1 MSNFYKYEQ
10 SGKKAAKVIAAVLIA
25 LIVVAGVVGVTVNAI
40 RNNSLSEQENNYS
53 AGSFV
58 IDSYS
63 DGATLMV
70 SAFKA
75 NTLVGGNETVNT
87 GSTAQVSLTYTP
99 SYLTNVKF
107 DYALAFENPSSAWAS
122 GKNVGDYMAFTPSSD
137 GATTGTLNCKMAFG
151 EPIILTATARDNSGM
166 SASCTL
172 GYIARPQS
180 LDVVFCAT
188 DFGDNCELEFS
199 YDMGDGTHEGEFYGE
214 AYMNINQSFADEVKS
229 RLDFDV
235 TFKSYHISNIQT
247 GNFEGYFYIQSA
259 DGGSFTWDMFIEQ
272 FDSLTQEQKNQ
283 LYYTWRQVWLVA
295 DNKYNVL
302 LDYNINYA
310 YGGQNI
316 YSHSESD
323 LLSGWL
329 TGDADGSEITITDVS
344 INPDGMILF

>member
-1 MSNFYKYEQ
+1 MEVKMSNYKYEQ

-40 RNNSLSEQENNYS
+40 RNNLLSEQENNYS

-137 GATTGTLNCKMAFG
+137 DDTAF
-151 EPIILTATARDNSGM
+151 IITAKRRIVNRLAKNSRAR
-166 SASCTL
+166 
-172 GYIARPQS
+172 I
-180 LDVVFCAT
+180 
-188 DFGDNCELEFS
+188 
-199 YDMGDGTHEGEFYGE
+199 
-214 AYMNINQSFADEVKS
+214 K
-229 RLDFDV
+229 
-235 TFKSYHISNIQT
+235 
-247 GNFEGYFYIQSA
+247 
-259 DGGSFTWDMFIEQ
+259 
-272 FDSLTQEQKNQ
+272 
-283 LYYTWRQVWLVA
+283 
-295 DNKYNVL
+295 
-302 LDYNINYA
+302 
-310 YGGQNI
+310 
-316 YSHSESD
+316 
-323 LLSGWL
+323 
-329 TGDADGSEITITDVS
+329 ITDAAYCFLLKLS
-344 INPDGMILF
+344 FSETISG